1 MTARVKLL
9 QKRLLKQYYK
19 SAQLGWFHPKFMH
32 WTKIVDQD
40 GYWSWMRTDSGI
52 RNRLLKY
59 TPLHIYQTLLRFR
72 TNGPPR
78 GRKSKGYLLGGPILF
93 EMDLF
98 DKREPLNL
106 WKLVDSIPMI
116 QELVEFM
123 RYRDNYRLQ
132 RVTYSGFRGVHVVF
146 ERDDPITKPITLND
160 KGKPARA
167 LKDYIKERKQ
177 LARAVGYHCRGW
189 DWKVSADIW
198 RVTRVPWSIHG
209 TSSLRAIQLQSVRS
223 NNILKE
229 QLVDASPFS
238 FSIELEV
245 RMKRNVPSFVFIDNE
260 YYGPFRK
267 GWRTKLPVAVAIHLI
282 WLGFAKP
289 REEGPR
295 DISSWFDRS
304 WQLVMKKDWKY
315 LKQSNVSKEM
325 VI

>member
-19 SAQLGWFHPKFMH
+19 SAQLGWFYPKFMH
-32 WTKIVDQD
+32 WTKIVDQE
-40 GYWSWMRTDSGI
+40 GYWSWMRTDGGI
-52 RNRLLKY
+52 KNRLIKY
-59 TPLHIYQTLLRFR
+59 SPLHVYQTLLRFR

-98 DKREPLNL
+98 DKGEPLNL

-116 QELVEFM
+116 QELVDFM
-123 RYRDNYRLQ
+123 RYRDDYRLQ

-146 ERDDPITKPITLND
+146 EKHDPKPKPITLDD
-160 KGKPARA
+160 KGKSTRA

-177 LARAVGYHCRGW
+177 LARSVGYHCRGW

-209 TSSLRAIQLQSVRS
+209 TSSLRVIQLHSIES
-223 NNILKE
+223 NTILKQ
-229 QLVDASPFS
+229 QLADASPFS
-238 FSIELEV
+238 FSRKLEV

-267 GWRTKLPVAVAIHLI
+267 GWRTKLPIAVAIHLI
-282 WLGFAKP
+282 WSGFARP
-289 REEGPR
+289 REDGPR

-304 WQLVMKKDWKY
+304 WQLMMKKDWKF
-315 LKQSNVSKEM
+315 LKQSSVSRM
-325 VI
+325 L